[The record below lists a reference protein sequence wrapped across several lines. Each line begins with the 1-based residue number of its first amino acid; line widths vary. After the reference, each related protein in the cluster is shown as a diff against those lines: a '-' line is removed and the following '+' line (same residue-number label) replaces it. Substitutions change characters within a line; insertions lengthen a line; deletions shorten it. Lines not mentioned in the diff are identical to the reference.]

1 MRTVS
6 SRICERDLEK
16 LKNLNQE
23 HHREMLEIIDFFS

>member
-16 LKNLNQE
+16 LKKLLKNIKEVQFYKY
-23 HHREMLEIIDFFS
+23 RT